1 MSTNIAKKT
10 LKIGWQ
16 TFTRSHQL
24 QKIFNRNNIKV
35 SYSCMSN
42 VQQLI
47 KKHNN
52 FIQNK
57 KNKTALS
64 CNCGDKNG
72 CPLNGNCRTENVLTK
87 TNFKKVYLCV
97 TEWKFKP
104 IGTINNRSKMKI
116 IKTVPLC
123 QHTCGASNQH
133 LKNKM
138 LIWVREIMRQAPPY
152 SNISKR
158 CSLGFHEKLAIKTVW
173 DNFQMLPSK

>member
-1 MSTNIAKKT
+1 MSTNIAKKN

-16 TFTRSHQL
+16 TFPRTHQL
-24 QKIFNRNNIKV
+24 HKIFNRNNIKV

-72 CPLNGNCRTENVLTK
+72 CPLNGSCRTENVI
-87 TNFKKVYLCV
+87 Y
-97 TEWKFKP
+97 
-104 IGTINNRSKMKI
+104 
-116 IKTVPLC
+116 
-123 QHTCGASNQH
+123 Q
-133 LKNKM
+133 
-138 LIWVREIMRQAPPY
+138 
-152 SNISKR
+152 
-158 CSLGFHEKLAIKTVW
+158 
-173 DNFQMLPSK
+173 